1 MNTLPQHFNYDPQTR
16 ALDVEFGDGSVIR
29 YFEIDPR
36 LAFLSDSN
44 PRRNRDFINFLQNN
58 PVKSEMIKQADS
70 ENQPGEPQTRPD
82 LVYQQQG
89 GSHSK
94 PTWTRPWGYKK

>member
-1 MNTLPQHFNYDPQTR
+1 MSTLPKHFNYDPQTR

-58 PVKSEMIKQADS
+58 PVKSEMIKEA
-70 ENQPGEPQTRPD
+70 TRWNWSIETANCFFIS
-82 LVYQQQG
+82 VCR
-89 GSHSK
+89 SARSK
-94 PTWTRPWGYKK
+94 H